1 MAKFEV
7 VSRFADSGIEVPVAS
22 TKKSAGYD
30 FVVAEDIDVPA
41 YEDLTALMNYYSSAS
56 LSQLLAEMLKTTK
69 DEGAPGIEGVSYTL
83 DELAKLTK
91 SSGCKPTLVST
102 GLKCKMEDNEYLQI
116 VARSSTPLKY
126 WLIVAN
132 APGIVDADYYN
143 NPDNEGEIFVQI
155 INLSPFTIKL
165 KKGDK
170 IAQGIVS
177 KYYTVEDD
185 IRNGERTGGFG
196 STGA

>member
-7 VSRFADSGIEVPVAS
+7 VSRFADAGIEVPVAS
-22 TKKSAGYD
+22 TKNSAGYD
-30 FVVAEDIDVPA
+30 FIVAEEITIPA
-41 YEDLTALMNYYSSAS
+41 YEDLSALMTYASQATLGDIFKSALEGGAGVES
-56 LSQLLAEMLKTTK
+56 LT
-69 DEGAPGIEGVSYTL
+69 YTL

-91 SSGCKPTLVST
+91 ATGCKPTLVST

-126 WLIVAN
+126 WLVVAN

-155 INLSPFTIKL
+155 INFSPFAIKL
-165 KKGDK
+165 NKGDK

-177 KYYTVEDD
+177 RYYTVEDD
-185 IRNGERTGGFG
+185 VRNGERTGGFG

>member
-7 VSRFADSGIEVPVAS
+7 VSRFADAGIEVPVAS
-22 TKKSAGYD
+22 TKNSAGYD
-30 FVVAEDIDVPA
+30 FVVAEEITIPA
-41 YEDLTALMNYYSSAS
+41 YEDLCALMTYSSHAS
-56 LSQLLAEMLKTTK
+56 LTDIFKSAL
-69 DEGAPGIEGVSYTL
+69 EGGAGVESLTYTL

-91 SSGCKPTLVST
+91 ATGCKPTLVST

-126 WLIVAN
+126 WLVVAN
-132 APGIVDADYYN
+132 TPGIVDADYYN

-155 INLSPFTIKL
+155 INFSPFAIKL
-165 KKGDK
+165 NKGDK

-185 IRNGERTGGFG
+185 VRNGERTGGFG

>member
-7 VSRFADSGIEVPVAS
+7 VSRFADSGMQVPVAS
-22 TKKSAGYD
+22 TKNSAGYD
-30 FVVAEDIDVPA
+30 FVVAEDIIVPA
-41 YEDLTALMNYYSSAS
+41 YEDLCAMMTYSSQAS
-56 LSQLLAEMLKTTK
+56 ILDILNACESNA
-69 DEGAPGIEGVSYTL
+69 GIESLTYTL

-91 SSGCKPTLVST
+91 ATKCKPTLVST

-143 NPDNEGEIFVQI
+143 NPDNEGEIFVQV
-155 INLSPFTIKL
+155 INLSPFAIKL

-170 IAQGIVS
+170 IAQGIIS
-177 KYYTVEDD
+177 RYYTVEDD
-185 IRNGERTGGFG
+185 VRDGERTGGFG

>member
-7 VSRFADSGIEVPVAS
+7 VSRFADSGIQVPVAS
-22 TKKSAGYD
+22 TKNSAGYD
-30 FVVAEDIDVPA
+30 FVVAEDILVPA
-41 YEDLTALMNYYSSAS
+41 HEDLCAMMTYSSQAS
-56 LSQLLAEMLKTTK
+56 ILDILNACESNA
-69 DEGAPGIEGVSYTL
+69 GIESLTYTL

-91 SSGCKPTLVST
+91 ATKCKPTLVST

-143 NPDNEGEIFVQI
+143 NPDNEGEIFVQV

-170 IAQGIVS
+170 IAQGIIS
-177 KYYTVEDD
+177 RYYTVEDD
-185 IRNGERTGGFG
+185 VRNGERTGGFG

>member
-1 MAKFEV
+1 MAKFEI
-7 VSRFADSGIEVPVAS
+7 VSRFADSGIQVPVAS
-22 TKKSAGYD
+22 TKNSAGYD
-30 FVVAEDIDVPA
+30 FVVAEDIIVPSH
-41 YEDLTALMNYYSSAS
+41 EDLCAMITYSSQAS
-56 LSQLLAEMLKTTK
+56 ILDILNACESNA
-69 DEGAPGIEGVSYTL
+69 GIESLTYTL

-91 SSGCKPTLVST
+91 ATKCKPTLVST

-143 NPDNEGEIFVQI
+143 NPDNEGEIFVQV

-170 IAQGIVS
+170 IAQGIIS
-177 KYYTVEDD
+177 RYYTVEDD
-185 IRNGERTGGFG
+185 VRDGERTGGFG

>member
-1 MAKFEV
+1 MAKFEI
-7 VSRFADSGIEVPVAS
+7 VSRFADAGIEVPVAS

-30 FVVAEDIDVPA
+30 FIVAEEITIPA
-41 YEDLTALMNYYSSAS
+41 YEDLSALMTYASQATLGDIFKSALEGGAGVES
-56 LSQLLAEMLKTTK
+56 LT
-69 DEGAPGIEGVSYTL
+69 YTL

-91 SSGCKPTLVST
+91 ATGCKPTLVST

-126 WLIVAN
+126 WLVVAN

-155 INLSPFTIKL
+155 INFSPFAIKL
-165 KKGDK
+165 NKGDK
-170 IAQGIVS
+170 IAQGIIS

-185 IRNGERTGGFG
+185 VRNGERTGGFG

>member
-7 VSRFADSGIEVPVAS
+7 VSRFADAGIEVPVAS

-30 FVVAEDIDVPA
+30 FIVAEEITIPA
-41 YEDLTALMNYYSSAS
+41 YEDLSALMTYASQATLGDIFKSALEGGAGVES
-56 LSQLLAEMLKTTK
+56 LT
-69 DEGAPGIEGVSYTL
+69 YTL

-91 SSGCKPTLVST
+91 ATGCKPTLVST

-126 WLIVAN
+126 WLVVAN

-155 INLSPFTIKL
+155 INFSPFAIKL
-165 KKGDK
+165 NKGDK
-170 IAQGIVS
+170 IAQGIIS

-185 IRNGERTGGFG
+185 VRNGERTGGFG

>member
-7 VSRFADSGIEVPVAS
+7 VSRFADAGIEIPKAS
-22 TKKSAGYD
+22 TKNSAGYD
-30 FVVAEDIDVPA
+30 FIVAEEITIPA
-41 YEDLTALMNYYSSAS
+41 YEDLSALMTYASQATLGDIFKSALEGGAGVES
-56 LSQLLAEMLKTTK
+56 LT
-69 DEGAPGIEGVSYTL
+69 YTL

-91 SSGCKPTLVST
+91 ATGCKPTLVST
-102 GLKCKMEDNEYLQI
+102 GLKCKMDDNEYLQI

-126 WLIVAN
+126 WLVVAN
-132 APGIVDADYYN
+132 APGVVDADYYN

-155 INLSPFTIKL
+155 INFSPFAIKL
-165 KKGDK
+165 NKGDK

-177 KYYTVEDD
+177 RYYTVEDD
-185 IRNGERTGGFG
+185 VRNGERTGGFG

>member
-7 VSRFADSGIEVPVAS
+7 VSRFADSGIKVPVAS

-41 YEDLTALMNYYSSAS
+41 YEDLTALLNYYSSAS
-56 LSQLLAEMLKTTK
+56 LSQLLAEMLKTTE

-143 NPDNEGEIFVQI
+143 NPDNEGHIMFAI
-155 INLSPFTIKL
+155 SNDMIYFDAPIMN
-165 KKGDK
+165 
-170 IAQGIVS
+170 IAQGIFINYLVADTGNS
-177 KYYTVEDD
+177 GY
-185 IRNGERTGGFG
+185 ERIGGIG
-196 STGA
+196 STGQ

>member
-7 VSRFADSGIEVPVAS
+7 VSRFADAGIEVPVAS
-22 TKKSAGYD
+22 TKNSAGYD
-30 FVVAEDIDVPA
+30 FIVAEEITIPA
-41 YEDLTALMNYYSSAS
+41 YEDLSALMTYASQATLTDIFKSALEGGAGVES
-56 LSQLLAEMLKTTK
+56 LT
-69 DEGAPGIEGVSYTL
+69 YTL

-91 SSGCKPTLVST
+91 ATGCKPTLVST

-126 WLIVAN
+126 WLVVAN

-143 NPDNEGEIFVQI
+143 NPDNEGEIFVQV
-155 INLSPFTIKL
+155 INFSPFAIKL
-165 KKGDK
+165 NKGDK

-177 KYYTVEDD
+177 RYYTVEDD
-185 IRNGERTGGFG
+185 VRNGERTGGFG

>member
-1 MAKFEV
+1 MMTYSSQASILDILNACE
-7 VSRFADSGIEVPVAS
+7 SNAGIES
-22 TKKSAGYD
+22 
-30 FVVAEDIDVPA
+30 
-41 YEDLTALMNYYSSAS
+41 LT
-56 LSQLLAEMLKTTK
+56 
-69 DEGAPGIEGVSYTL
+69 YTL

-91 SSGCKPTLVST
+91 ATKCKPTLVST

-143 NPDNEGEIFVQI
+143 NPDNEGEIFIQV
-155 INLSPFTIKL
+155 INLSPFAIKL

-177 KYYTVEDD
+177 RYYTVEDD
-185 IRNGERTGGFG
+185 VRNGERTGGFG

>member
-7 VSRFADSGIEVPVAS
+7 VSRFTDAGIEVPVAS
-22 TKKSAGYD
+22 TKNSAGYD
-30 FVVAEDIDVPA
+30 FIVAEEITIPA
-41 YEDLTALMNYYSSAS
+41 YEDLSALMTYASQATLGDIFKSALEGGAGVES
-56 LSQLLAEMLKTTK
+56 LT
-69 DEGAPGIEGVSYTL
+69 YTL

-91 SSGCKPTLVST
+91 ATGCKPTLVST

-126 WLIVAN
+126 WLVVAN

-155 INLSPFTIKL
+155 INFSPFAIKL
-165 KKGDK
+165 NKGDK

-177 KYYTVEDD
+177 RYYTVEDD
-185 IRNGERTGGFG
+185 VRNGERTGGFG